1 MNYMKQ
7 VAEMLGVSMNEV
19 FEVEDDFRGEMD
31 KKKTCRLTEKG
42 LQVHVRVIG
51 CRGDITDNWVGDG
64 RLLIGLLSE
73 GDRFNIVKKPWM
85 PKDGDTYHS
94 YFHSS
99 FGVGLMV
106 WDSLPSDFAR
116 YKSGMVFRNVKEA
129 IDARP
134 RIYEELTGKKWS
146 DQP

>member
-7 VAEMLGVSMNEV
+7 VAEMLGVELNEV

-31 KKKTCRLTEKG
+31 KKKTCRLTDKG
-42 LQVHVRVIG
+42 LQVHVRAIG

-64 RLLIGLLSE
+64 MLLGGLLCNK
-73 GDRFNIVKKPWM
+73 DRFTIVRKPWM
-85 PKDGDTYHS
+85 PKDGDTYFS
-94 YFHSS
+94 YFYRGFSV
-99 FGVGLMV
+99 GVMV
-106 WDSLPSDFAR
+106 WNSAPGDFAR
-116 YKSGMVFRNVKEA
+116 HKSGMIFRNEEEA

-146 DQP
+146 DQS